1 MGGEHLKESG
11 IFHGGD
17 RIFFGTT
24 PPPPHEE
31 KRWRKDT
38 HTRHDN
44 ITLHVWVQGMP
55 HRRENM

>member
-11 IFHGGD
+11 TFYGGD

-24 PPPPHEE
+24 PPPMRKKDGE
-31 KRWRKDT
+31 KT
-38 HTRHDN
+38 HTPGQ
-44 ITLHVWVQGMP
+44 LHVWVQGMP

>member
-11 IFHGGD
+11 TFYGGD

-24 PPPPHEE
+24 PPPHEE
-31 KRWRKDT
+31 KNGEKT
-38 HTRHDN
+38 HTPDLT
-44 ITLHVWVQGMP
+44 ILHVWVQGMP

>member
-11 IFHGGD
+11 TFYGGD
-17 RIFFGTT
+17 RIYFLVPP

-38 HTRHDN
+38 HTRT
-44 ITLHVWVQGMP
+44 ILHVWVQGMP